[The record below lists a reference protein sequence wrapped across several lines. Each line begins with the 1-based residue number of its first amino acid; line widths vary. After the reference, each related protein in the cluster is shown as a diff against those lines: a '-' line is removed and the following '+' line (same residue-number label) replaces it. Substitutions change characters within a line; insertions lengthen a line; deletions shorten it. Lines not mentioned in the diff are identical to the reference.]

1 MDHGGDTCARLRKM
15 ALEEPV
21 RAYLERHGDSPTH
34 VRLHLDGPFATGF
47 SSRGLER
54 LSVAALSSS
63 GTSFERSLLVEHT
76 DPAEAEALRALS
88 PLVPTVAELPE
99 LIAEGED
106 ETGHWVVIP
115 QYEGRHPPSRHAVPA
130 EVFPA
135 LAHVHSYWQGKTAE
149 LIGIVPSTCRGG
161 AISAWATRHRS
172 SHAATGRA
180 RALQHG
186 RPSRLSPKRST
197 ISGSHERSRSSRARC
212 FTATCTTATSS

>member
-1 MDHGGDTCARLRKM
+1 MVARGGMDHGGDTCARLRKM

-21 RAYLERHGDSPTH
+21 RAYLKRHGDSPTH
-34 VRLHLDGPFATGF
+34 ARLHLDGPFATGF
-47 SSRGLER
+47 SSGGLER

-106 ETGHWVVIP
+106 ETAHWVVIP
-115 QYEGRHPPSRHAVPA
+115 QYEGRHPPGRHAVPA
-130 EVFPA
+130 DVFPGA
-135 LAHVHSYWQGKTAE
+135 RVCPLLLAGQDFRPDRNRDH
-149 LIGIVPSTCRGG
+149 
-161 AISAWATRHRS
+161 RHDVVARPLPGL
-172 SHAATGRA
+172 HDADP
-180 RALQHG
+180 RALPP
-186 RPSRLSPKRST
+186 R
-197 ISGSHERSRSSRARC
+197 ERSRSSRARC